1 MKKNAKPAAAEFS
14 LAAFLRRA
22 AAYCAGAGVMLVSV
36 SFYVRT
42 YDSAAVKT
50 VFTLVVFASLLTLL
64 AVLQVTLKGNIT
76 RQKIIYA
83 LPFIVFAVWLA
94 ASFLFNPFKAATAQ
108 EFIKSLIF
116 ALTPLILF
124 FSVDKDGVVIIN
136 RFFIITAALC
146 FAYGLVQAADLY
158 LLPGLDIMPWR
169 GFFGMR
175 VFGTHANPNFFADFI
190 ICSIFIILA
199 AYLKNFEKKYL
210 FLLAAGAINLYFTE
224 SKGAWLAFAAAGI
237 FFIFLY
243 SSFSSAVKKY
253 SKFINAAVITAAAAA
268 VLLTAVFSFK
278 RMQSVDFRLVTWRG
292 AWNMAMSAP
301 LTGNGAGSF
310 AALYPQFKRPEIF
323 YIENLHN
330 VETQHA
336 ENEYL
341 EILSD
346 NGIIGLSIFLWLV
359 IYLFITARSKMK
371 AGGDNYILLGFT
383 SAASAVLA
391 HNFFDISMR
400 LVSGGFIFALLTGL
414 VLVQCYDG
422 PAPQNRELKNKGVWF
437 NIFKFAVFCVVVL
450 TLGYII
456 YTFNEVAGSFDENYT
471 LGRGLLRLV
480 AWGTALAV
488 CGGII
493 YIYFKI
499 LRFTKSVWAVI
510 FILLSLPFFLAAQQF
525 LRADFYTSMANYF
538 AKQQNWD
545 AALGFYN
552 KSFQA
557 DPLDK
562 EVLSFRAGMAL
573 NRWQEYKSYN
583 PSDGDADNVQRNDF
597 DRALQDYDAVLRIAP
612 YEPMLRHHR
621 GELFLKAALG
631 FYYNNDRGGALQY
644 LKYFDMAEKEFEAS
658 LALDPVNADTYFYL
672 SDMALAH
679 GDYKAASNW
688 LDAYEAGPP
697 AVKDPRYLAVNKNN
711 QELRARREKVAKYA
725 K

>member
-1 MKKNAKPAAAEFS
+1 MKKNAESVPAEFS
-14 LAAFLRRA
+14 PAIFLRRA
-22 AAYCAGAGVMLVSV
+22 AAYCAGAGALLVSV
-36 SFYVRT
+36 SFYIRT
-42 YDSAAVKT
+42 YDSAAVKI
-50 VFTLVVFASLLTLL
+50 VFCIAAFTLLLALF

-76 RQKIIYA
+76 REKIIYVF
-83 LPFIVFAVWLA
+83 PFLVFAGWLA
-94 ASFLFNPFKAATAQ
+94 VSFLFNPFKIATVQ

-124 FSVDKDGVVIIN
+124 FSVDKDGVIIIN
-136 RFFIITAALC
+136 KFFIVTAGLC
-146 FAYGLVQAADLY
+146 FAYGLIQAADLY

-175 VFGTHANPNFFADFI
+175 VFGTHANPNFFADFV
-190 ICSIFIILA
+190 ICSMFIVLA

-210 FLLAAGAINLYFTE
+210 ILLAAGVVNLYFTE
-224 SKGAWLAFAAAGI
+224 SKGAWLALAAAGI

-243 SSFSSAVKKY
+243 SSFSPAVRKY
-253 SKFINAAVITAAAAA
+253 SKIINAAVITAAAVA
-268 VLLTAVFSFK
+268 VLLTVIFSFK

-292 AWNMAMSAP
+292 AWDMAMSAP
-301 LTGNGAGSF
+301 VTGNGTGSF
-310 AALYPQFKRPEIF
+310 AALYPKFKRPEIF

-346 NGIIGLSIFLWLV
+346 NGIIGLSIFLWII
-359 IYLFITARSKMK
+359 IYLFIITRKK
-371 AGGDNYILLGFT
+371 ILEGGDNYALLGFT
-383 SAASAVLA
+383 TAAAAVLA

-400 LVSGGFIFALLTGL
+400 LVSGGFIFYLLTGL
-414 VLVQCYDG
+414 ILAQCYDG
-422 PAPQNRELKNKGVWF
+422 PAPQNREFKNKGVWF
-437 NIFKFAVFCVVVL
+437 NIFKIAAFCAILL
-450 TLGYII
+450 TLGFII
-456 YTFNEVAGSFDENYT
+456 YNFNEIAGSFDENYA
-471 LGRGLLRLV
+471 LGRGLLLVV
-480 AWGTALAV
+480 AWGVALAV

-510 FILLSLPFFLAAQQF
+510 FILLSLPLFFAAQRYLQ
-525 LRADFYTSMANYF
+525 ADFYTSMANYF

-552 KSFQA
+552 KSFHSN
-557 DPLDK
+557 PLDK

-573 NRWQEYKSYN
+573 NRWQEYKSYS
-583 PSDGDADNVQRNDF
+583 PSDGDADNIQRNDF

-621 GELFLKAALG
+621 GEMFLKSALS
-631 FYYNNDRGGALQY
+631 FYYDNNYQESQ
-644 LKYFDMAEKEFEAS
+644 KYFESAEKEFKAS
-658 LALDPVNADTYFYL
+658 LVLDPVNADTYFYL
-672 SDMALAH
+672 SDIALAR
-679 GDYKAASNW
+679 GDFKAATQW
-688 LDAYEAGPP
+688 LDEYEAGPSF
-697 AVKDPRYLAVNKNN
+697 VKNPEYLAVNKNN
-711 QELRARREKVAKYA
+711 PALQARREKVAKYA